1 MPIETAVQNINK
13 QNCKIFNISL
23 FVPITTMFW
32 SGSSFVDDARE
43 FLQSSIVALNKF
55 LVLTGNPP
63 RPEASGIKL

>member
-1 MPIETAVQNINK
+1 
-13 QNCKIFNISL
+13 
-23 FVPITTMFW
+23 MFW
-32 SGSSFVDDARE
+32 SGSSFVDDATE